1 MVMKNSIQKTGDGSL
16 SCNLVIKVLVLD
28 YPHQK
33 VSSKWTGLF
42 YFCNT
47 VNFVI
52 NIADGKKRCPDGHYN
67 YLFQLRNNC

>member
-16 SCNLVIKVLVLD
+16 SCNLVIKVLALD
-28 YPHQK
+28 YPYQK
-33 VSSKWTGLF
+33 VSSRWTGLF

-52 NIADGKKRCPDGHYN
+52 NIADG
-67 YLFQLRNNC
+67 